1 VRKTLIWS
9 ILEHLRS
16 SGTDLEKASLLVLQ
30 LFAWDK
36 LNRTLKKK
44 EIPELISWDKL
55 NRTLKNNGIPEP
67 TSTKI
72 GLEIKDGLSA
82 LSKCNQLGRNR
93 AAFEINNRTFQ
104 ALTDQDLS
112 FIVREIK
119 GASPQVLNYPEII
132 QACNSFSSGGDG
144 YSATPNE
151 VANFL
156 IKLAKIGRTDTVY
169 CPFDRSPKLAE
180 MSNKI
185 SSEIYY
191 IGQADTPL
199 PYLINILEDGSIRVK
214 HGDPIRDPGWMEDG
228 KSKKFDVALVNIPY
242 GVHRRYRR
250 GEIPDSNSVSGVT
263 ELKLFGEVVNIR
275 HVLEQ
280 TKRTAVVIVPNG
292 FLSRT
297 VAGER
302 QYKEYLL
309 ESGKLQ
315 AVIGLPPLLLTTTNI
330 GFSILVLS
338 KEGKSGEV
346 LFINASSENFFDEKK
361 GRAFFDGS
369 RRRLKNI
376 DEIFQLFKGREN
388 GDFSRLV
395 TLDECRANDY
405 NLLPERYVPTKEQ
418 ASVEDIL
425 KKNNTVTLEEISEI
439 LRPQSLKDEI
449 QEGGIKYYEVAVSDI
464 GEDGYIRQPK
474 KTLEL
479 REKRFDKPKKTL
491 QLSDE
496 GFDKTRPLIL
506 KPHDIILAVKGSV
519 GKVGFVPSDLKNDTW
534 IANQS
539 FQVIRIKPNEHL
551 NDPTVLFRYLCS
563 QAGQKLL
570 QSLVSG
576 TTVPQLQTRDVRGLP
591 IPVPSS
597 EEQKII
603 SKDHYAVAEIYKQI
617 ASLREKAEA
626 IIAKHWAVKS
636 GSQSHLSGYSRS

>member
-1 VRKTLIWS
+1 VRERPIWT

-16 SGTDLEKASLLVLQ
+16 SGTDLAITSLLVLQ

-44 EIPELISWDKL
+44 EIPEL
-55 NRTLKNNGIPEP
+55 
-67 TSTKI
+67 TSTNKI
-72 GLEIKDGLSA
+72 KDEIKDGLSA
-82 LSKCNQLGRNR
+82 LSKCDQLGENR
-93 AAFEINNRTFQ
+93 AAFEFNNRTFQ
-104 ALTDQDLS
+104 AVTEQDLK

-119 GASPQVLNYPEII
+119 GASPQELKYQEII
-132 QACNSFSSGGDG
+132 QACSSFSSGGDG

-151 VANFL
+151 IANFS
-156 IKLAKIGRTDTVY
+156 IKLAEIDPTDTVY
-169 CPFDRSPKLAE
+169 CPSDRSLKLAE
-180 MSNKI
+180 MSNK
-185 SSEIYY
+185 SSREIYY
-191 IGQADTPL
+191 IGQGDAPL

-214 HGDPIRDPGWMEDG
+214 HGDPIRDPCWMEDG
-228 KSKKFDVALVNIPY
+228 KSKKFDVGLANIPR
-242 GVHRRYRR
+242 GVRHHKR
-250 GEIPDSNSVSGVT
+250 EIPDSNSYSRFP
-263 ELKLFGEVVNIR
+263 EPKLFREVINIQ

-302 QYKEYLL
+302 QYKEDLL

-376 DEIFQLFKGREN
+376 DEIFRLFKGREN
-388 GDFSRLV
+388 GDFSRLA

-405 NLLPERYVPTKEQ
+405 NLLPERYVPNKEQ
-418 ASVEDIL
+418 AGVEDIL
-425 KKNNTVTLEEISEI
+425 KKNKTVTLEEISEI
-439 LRPQSLKDEI
+439 LRPQSLKDVI
-449 QEGGIKYYEVAVSDI
+449 QEGGIKCYEVAVNDI
-464 GEDGYIRQPK
+464 DEDGYIR
-474 KTLEL
+474 
-479 REKRFDKPKKTL
+479 KPKKTL

-519 GKVGFVPSDLKNDTW
+519 GKVGFVHSNLKNDTW

-539 FQVIRIKPNEHL
+539 FQVIRIKPNERL

-563 QAGQKLL
+563 PAGQKLL
-570 QSLVSG
+570 QSRVSG

-603 SKDHYAVAEIYKQI
+603 SKDHYAVVEIYKQI
-617 ASLREKAEA
+617 ASLREQAEA

-636 GSQSHLSGYSRS
+636 ESQSHLSGESRS